1 MAGLATSSVTPVK
14 LVLLGNGSA
23 GKTSLCA
30 RFVEDGF
37 TKQYRQTIGC
47 DFYDKLVEL
56 RTNKT
61 VSLQVW
67 DIGGQSIASKMIG
80 NYVYGSDIVFLCYDV
95 TDSSSFY
102 SCDDWLAHVRRTYAQ
117 QTSSDV
123 PGDVKKPPL
132 VYLIALKVDLIAQ
145 RVVMPEAHDRF
156 IAENDIDGGFF
167 VSASTGENVLIA
179 VYSAAARAAG
189 IRLTQDELA
198 FYQQVLQVRVQAER
212 EEEAAVQEDEVG
224 RDLEDD
230 DEGAPIASCM
240 PCFGGGGRRARSNKP
255 AEHHHDYS

>member
-1 MAGLATSSVTPVK
+1 MAGLAGSTVTTVK

-47 DFYDKLVEL
+47 DFYDKQVEL

-67 DIGGQSIASKMIG
+67 DIGGQSITSKMIG
-80 NYVYGSDIVFLCYDV
+80 NYVYGSHVVFLCYDV
-95 TDSSSFY
+95 TDASSFY
-102 SCDDWLAHVRRTYAQ
+102 SCDDWLANVHRTYAAQ
-117 QTSSDV
+117 KTSDV
-123 PGDVKKPPL
+123 PGEVKKPPS
-132 VYLIALKVDLIAQ
+132 VYLVALKIDLIGQ
-145 RVVMPEAHDRF
+145 RVVTPEAHERF
-156 IAENDIDGGFF
+156 VQENGLDGGYF

-179 VYSAAARAAG
+179 VYSSAARAAG
-189 IRLTQDELA
+189 ITLTQDELA

-212 EEEAAVQEDEVG
+212 EEEADGHHDNAPHALHGDEDEDG
-224 RDLEDD
+224 RPS
-230 DEGAPIASCM
+230 GCM
-240 PCFGGGGRRARSNKP
+240 PCFGGGGRGGSSRRR
-255 AEHHHDYS
+255 EQR